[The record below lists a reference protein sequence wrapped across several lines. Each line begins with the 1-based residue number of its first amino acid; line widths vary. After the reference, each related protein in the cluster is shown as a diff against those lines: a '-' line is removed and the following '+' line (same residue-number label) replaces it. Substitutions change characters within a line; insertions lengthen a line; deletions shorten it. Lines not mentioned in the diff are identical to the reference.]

1 MTRFPLWRSLL
12 ATAALSAALF
22 SVAAAEPNQ
31 LTPEEQKQGWIL
43 LFDGQGGTGWKG
55 FGKPGFPAAGWNV
68 VDGWLHHQPKGGGG
82 DIITTRTFSDFELV
96 FDWRIAPGGNS
107 GVKYLIDEKR
117 GAPIGHEYQVI
128 DDAAHPDAA
137 HGPKR
142 QTAALYD
149 ALPPVKAASKKAGE
163 INTSRVVVRG
173 NRVEHWLNGVLVVEY
188 TLSSP
193 ELAQAKAASK
203 FKEEKSWGTKFSTP
217 ILLQDHSDEVWFRN
231 IKVREL
237 TP

>member
-1 MTRFPLWRSLL
+1 MIRLPIWRRLL
-12 ATAALSAALF
+12 ATAVMSAAVLF
-22 SVAAAEPNQ
+22 FATAEPNQ
-31 LTPEEQKQGWIL
+31 LTTEERKQGWIL
-43 LFDGQGGTGWKG
+43 LFDGQGTTGWKG
-55 FGKPGFPAAGWNV
+55 FGKTGFPDSGWNV

-82 DIITTRTFSDFELV
+82 DIITVQTFSDFELV

-117 GAPIGHEYQVI
+117 GAPVGHEYQLI
-128 DDAAHPDAA
+128 DDAAHPDAS

-149 ALPPVKAASKKAGE
+149 ALPPIQAASKKAGE
-163 INTSRVVVRG
+163 PNTSRVVVRG

-188 TLSSP
+188 TLNSA

-203 FKEEKSWGTKFSTP
+203 FKDEKRWGTKFPTP

-231 IKVREL
+231 IKLRQL